1 MKDRLILALDVDSL
15 EEAHQFVRLLKK
27 DVSLYKVGSALFTA
41 AGPSAV
47 KMIHDEGGRVF
58 LDLKFHDI
66 PNTVAKS
73 CEAASR
79 LGVFMLNVHASGG
92 PEMLRAAAAAV
103 KKSKSLP
110 LLIGVTVLTSDASAG
125 KVSSEVVRLAVLS
138 QESGLSGVV
147 CSAQE
152 AEAVRKKCGKD
163 FVIVTPGIRPTGFP
177 KGDQRRDATPSEA
190 IQNGADYIVVGRP
203 ILEARDPITAAREI
217 LHKIATD

>member
-15 EEAHQFVRLLKK
+15 EEAQRFVKLLKK

-41 AGPSAV
+41 AGPNAV
-47 KMIHDEGGRVF
+47 KMIQDEGGRVF

-92 PEMLRAAAAAV
+92 PEMLRAAAASI
-103 KKSKSLP
+103 KKSEFSP

-152 AEAVRKKCGKD
+152 AEAVREKCGKD

-177 KGDQRRDATPSEA
+177 KGDQKRDATPSEA
-190 IQNGADYIVVGRP
+190 IRNGADYIVIGRP
-203 ILEARDPITAAREI
+203 ILESSNPLDTTKKILRE
-217 LHKIATD
+217 IATD